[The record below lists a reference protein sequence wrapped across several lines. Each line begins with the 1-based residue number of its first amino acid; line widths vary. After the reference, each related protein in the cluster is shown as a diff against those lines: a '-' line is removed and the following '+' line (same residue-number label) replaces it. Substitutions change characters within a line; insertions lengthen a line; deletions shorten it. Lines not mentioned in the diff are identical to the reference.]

1 MALFAMN
8 AISSSFGGSAAPSIA
23 SSLVLAEKSAPR
35 YTSYPTAPHFSTEVG
50 PEQAGKWLAELPHE
64 TRLSL
69 YLHVPYCRAIC
80 AYCGCHTKAAR
91 RDEPLDAY
99 AQLLLR
105 EIDLMADATSAR
117 TTIHA
122 HWGGGT
128 PSLLGGKRLLAL
140 TDALR
145 SRFAFAPDAEVSIEL
160 DPRKVDAELVDALAA
175 GGFTRVSLGVQDF
188 SPHVQAAIGR
198 VQPFDVV
205 ARAVALLRHR
215 GFEQINL
222 DLMYGLPHQNERDVV
237 RTAEL
242 AASLNPSRLALFGYA
257 HAPWFAK
264 HQQLIDAAAL
274 PGAAERLRQAA
285 VARKTLTGLGFTVI
299 GLDHFARPDDLLA
312 VAAREGRLHRNF
324 QGYTTDQ
331 AEALLPFGASSIG
344 HLPQGYFQNAPDVG
358 NWRRAIEA
366 GRLATVKGIGLNN
379 EDKARA
385 AVIEKLMCDFTVDYG
400 VIAEAML
407 GDRSAFDAAQADLA
421 QLVHEGVAVMEG
433 RRVSMTEAGRPFM
446 RLVASAFDAYLP
458 RGAARH
464 SVAV

>member
-1 MALFAMN
+1 
-8 AISSSFGGSAAPSIA
+8 
-23 SSLVLAEKSAPR
+23 
-35 YTSYPTAPHFSTEVG
+35 
-50 PEQAGKWLAELPHE
+50 
-64 TRLSL
+64 
-69 YLHVPYCRAIC
+69 
-80 AYCGCHTKAAR
+80 
-91 RDEPLDAY
+91 
-99 AQLLLR
+99 
-105 EIDLMADATSAR
+105 
-117 TTIHA
+117 
-122 HWGGGT
+122 
-128 PSLLGGKRLLAL
+128 
-140 TDALR
+140 
-145 SRFAFAPDAEVSIEL
+145 
-160 DPRKVDAELVDALAA
+160 
-175 GGFTRVSLGVQDF
+175 VQDF

-198 VQPFDVV
+198 VQPFEVV

-264 HQQLIDAAAL
+264 HQRLIDAAAL

-299 GLDHFARPDDLLA
+299 GLDHFARPDDPLA
-312 VAAREGRLHRNF
+312 GAARAGRLHRNF

-331 AEALLPFGASSIG
+331 ADALLPFGASSIG
-344 HLPQGYFQNAPDVG
+344 RLPQGYFQNAPDVG
-358 NWRRAIEA
+358 AWRRAIEA
-366 GRLATVKGIGLNN
+366 GKLATVKGIGLTL

-400 VIAEAML
+400 LIAEAML
-407 GDRSAFDAAQADLA
+407 GDIGAFDAAQADLA
-421 QLVHEGVAVMEG
+421 ALVQEGVAVTEG
-433 RRVSMTEAGRPFM
+433 RRVSMTEAGKPFL